1 MKKSILFL
9 FCCMIYVVLHA
20 QTPEEAAKY
29 FKFEGGV
36 QKLDKKVLKEPRATV
51 VPYVAVRFNT
61 GIMHH
66 DAEGDKAF
74 SKSRVDA
81 YTWAYLEG
89 LTDTD
94 FQEITDDFQ
103 TYLESK
109 MAAAGFTSVER
120 SVLEANSTYQKE
132 IEKLDDRE
140 MKFKDGSSYKVFTGQ
155 NRPYYKLGAAAA
167 SKMARNLKAN
177 VAVFQVELNFADLGL
192 DIDKSYSVSSWED
205 AAYTYKE
212 RKLKYSAQSNIVPVL
227 KLQMHEDAA
236 KNMTITQVYEDYLG
250 VGGSLKRP
258 ILSNAEFVAGITKE
272 DVADKEQSTGSKLL
286 RAINPDMTGIAS
298 TNTDSYTVKANPE
311 QYKAAAKEL
320 LRKYADY
327 IVITMSSYKK

>member
-1 MKKSILFL
+1 MKKLILFL
-9 FCCMIYVVLHA
+9 FCCTICAVLHA
-20 QTPEEAAKY
+20 QTAEEAARY
-29 FKFEGGV
+29 FKFEGGA
-36 QKLDKKVLKEPRATV
+36 QKLDKKILKEPRATV

-89 LTDTD
+89 LTDAD
-94 FQEITDDFQ
+94 FQEIADDFQ

-109 MAAAGFTSVER
+109 LAAAGFSSVDR
-120 SVLEANSTYQKE
+120 SALESNSTYQKE
-132 IEKLDDRE
+132 TEKPEERE
-140 MKFKDGSSYKVFTGQ
+140 VKFKDGSSYKVFTGQ
-155 NRPYYKLGAAAA
+155 NRPYYKLGPAAA
-167 SKMARNLKAN
+167 SKIARNLKSN

-192 DIDKSYSVSSWED
+192 DIDKRYSVSSWED
-205 AAYTYKE
+205 ADYTYKE

-236 KNMTITQVYEDYLG
+236 KNMTITQIYEDYMG

-258 ILSNAEFVAGITKE
+258 ILSNAEFVAEIAKE
-272 DVADKEQSTGSKLL
+272 DVADKKESTGAKLL
-286 RAINPDMTGIAS
+286 KAINPDMTGIAS
-298 TNTDSYTVKANPE
+298 TNTDSYTVKANPG

-327 IVITMSSYKK
+327 VVVIMSSYKK

>member
-1 MKKSILFL
+1 MMGIMLQ
-9 FCCMIYVVLHA
+9 A
-20 QTPEEAAKY
+20 QTPEEAGKY
-29 FKFEGGV
+29 FEFKGGP
-36 QKLDKKVLKEPRATV
+36 QKLDKKVLKEPRATA

-81 YTWAYLEG
+81 YSWAYLEG
-89 LTDTD
+89 LTDAD

-109 MAAAGFTSVER
+109 MAAAGFSSVDRATVE
-120 SVLEANSTYQKE
+120 SNATYKKE
-132 IEKLDDRE
+132 IENLDERE
-140 MKFKDGSSYKVFTGQ
+140 MKFKDGSSYKIFTGQ

-167 SKMARNLKAN
+167 AKMARNLKAN

-192 DIDKSYSVSSWED
+192 NIEKSYSVSSWED
-205 AAYTYKE
+205 AATVYKE
-212 RKLKYSAQSNIVPVL
+212 RKLKFSAQSNIVPVL

-236 KNMTITQVYEDYLG
+236 KNMTKTEIYEDYLG
-250 VGGSLKRP
+250 VGGVLKRP
-258 ILSNAEFVAGITKE
+258 ILSNAEFVKEITKE

-298 TNTDSYTVKANPE
+298 TNTDSYTVKVNPD

-320 LRKYADY
+320 LRRYADY
-327 IVITMSSYKK
+327 IVTAMGSYKK

>member
-1 MKKSILFL
+1 MKKFNLLL
-9 FCCMIYVVLHA
+9 FCCLIFGALPA
-20 QTPEEAAKY
+20 QTLEEASKY

-36 QKLDKKVLKEPRATV
+36 QKLDKKILKEPRATI

-61 GIMHH
+61 GIMHR

-81 YTWAYLEG
+81 YSWAYLDG
-89 LTDTD
+89 LTDAD
-94 FQEITDDFQ
+94 YQEITDDFQ

-109 MAAAGFTSVER
+109 LAAAGFASVDR
-120 SVLEANSTYQKE
+120 AVLEGNTTYKKE
-132 IEKLDDRE
+132 IEKLEERE
-140 MKFKDGSSYKVFTGQ
+140 MKFNDGSSYKIFTGQ
-155 NRPYYKLGAAAA
+155 NRPYYKLGPAAAA
-167 SKMARNLKAN
+167 KMARNLKSN
-177 VAVFQVELNFADLGL
+177 IAVFQVELNFADLGL
-192 DIDKSYSVSSWED
+192 NIEKSYSVSSWED

-227 KLQMHEDAA
+227 KIQMNEDVLR
-236 KNMTITQVYEDYLG
+236 NMTKTEIFEDYLS
-250 VGGSLKRP
+250 VGGLLKRP
-258 ILSNAEFVAGITKE
+258 ILSNAEFVAEITKE

-311 QYKAAAKEL
+311 QFKAASKEL

-327 IVITMSSYKK
+327 VVTVMSSYKK

>member
-1 MKKSILFL
+1 MKKLIPLL
-9 FCCMIYVVLHA
+9 FCCMICAALQA
-20 QTPEEAAKY
+20 QPAEEAAQY

-66 DAEGDKAF
+66 DVEGDKAF

-89 LTDTD
+89 ITDAD
-94 FQEITDDFQ
+94 FQEVTDDFQ

-109 MAAAGFTSVER
+109 LAAAGFKSVDR
-120 SVLEANSTYQKE
+120 SVLESNSTYQKE
-132 IEKLDDRE
+132 IEKLDERE

-155 NRPYYKLGAAAA
+155 NRPYYKLGPAAA
-167 SKMARNLKAN
+167 SKIARNLKAN

-192 DIDKSYSVSSWED
+192 NIEKSYLVSSWED

-227 KLQMHEDAA
+227 KLQMNDDAL
-236 KNMTITQVYEDYLG
+236 KNMTWSLIYEDYMG
-250 VGGSLKRP
+250 IGGALKRP
-258 ILSNAEFVAGITKE
+258 ILSNAEFVKEITKE

-286 RAINPDMTGIAS
+286 RAINPNMTGIAS
-298 TNTDSYTVKANPE
+298 TNTDSYTVTADPD

-327 IVITMSSYKK
+327 IVITMGSYKK